1 MCTTWGV
8 CTVVVSIRW
17 ILMLLNFHN
26 CPCLG
31 FHLYSQFW
39 SSWLCCVQ
47 SILHTARIKIP
58 QDPGLMEGSYL
69 VHLRH
74 SQTPSGSRGLNLLMK
89 PLEGEQVLGK
99 GWVLDNRLGK
109 ARKGEPQIPGTS
121 SKMQRSLVM
130 VCWLPLDRFWRQ
142 PTQAFKQQW
151 KPFFQKKE
159 PAFQVQSH
167 QWSWKEMKGPS

>member
-1 MCTTWGV
+1 MCTTWGI

-17 ILMLLNFHN
+17 ILMLLNFYN

-39 SSWLCCVQ
+39 SSWLLYPVYFTYCQ
-47 SILHTARIKIP
+47 NKIP
-58 QDPGLMEGSYL
+58 QDPGLGWGA
-69 VHLRH
+69 V
-74 SQTPSGSRGLNLLMK
+74 NLLMR
-89 PLEGEQVLGK
+89 PLEGEQVLNK
-99 GWVLDNRLGK
+99 SWLLDNRLGK

-121 SKMQRSLVM
+121 SKTQRSLVM

-167 QWSWKEMKGPS
+167 QWSWKEMKEPS